1 MNGKARTAIGIGVAL
16 LAAAAI
22 AFGVWWQSGRTDAGA
37 PPERPQVSTEGDIK
51 AGHVRIGSVTRTDDI
66 IVVRVSWTNR
76 TGKEA
81 NADSTLTVRAWRDAD
96 GSALDRTM
104 DTPARSGFDAASVS
118 APVADG
124 KTGEIT
130 YAFKA
135 PKDDKDMV
143 AVTVTSTFAVDESI
157 VSKTVRP
164 TSVA

>member
-22 AFGVWWQSGRTDAGA
+22 AFGVWWQSGRADAGA

-66 IVVRVSWTNR
+66 IVVRVEWTNR
-76 TGKEA
+76 TGKA
-81 NADSTLTVRAWRDAD
+81 ASADSTLTVRAWRDAD
-96 GSALDRTM
+96 GKALDRTTT
-104 DTPARSGFDAASVS
+104 TPARSGFDAASVGTRI
-118 APVADG
+118 ADG
-124 KTGEIT
+124 KTATIT
-130 YAFKA
+130 YAFDA

-143 AVTVTSTFAVDESI
+143 AVTVTTTFATDESI

-164 TSVA
+164 TPVA